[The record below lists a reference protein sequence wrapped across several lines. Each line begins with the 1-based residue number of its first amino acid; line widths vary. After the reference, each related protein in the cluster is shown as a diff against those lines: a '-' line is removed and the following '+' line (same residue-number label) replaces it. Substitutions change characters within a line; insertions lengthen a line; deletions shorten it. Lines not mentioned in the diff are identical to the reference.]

1 MLRLHFNVSVVFIQ
15 FLIVSDESSK
25 DSHIRRDAFLLF
37 FFKKNFKVWLLSNLI
52 FGGLISF

>member
-1 MLRLHFNVSVVFIQ
+1 MLRLPFNVSVVLIQ

-37 FFKKNFKVWLLSNLI
+37 FFSRKILKFDHYQI
-52 FGGLISF
+52 